1 MKEEINYF
9 EEENELIRRTF
20 NLEEILSFQ
29 LEHDV
34 QIIRGGDY
42 QYYCYIDRGVYS
54 TALLPLSAIT
64 SGIKIYMTERKT
76 NSSRSV
82 GWM

>member
-29 LEHDV
+29 LD
-34 QIIRGGDY
+34 
-42 QYYCYIDRGVYS
+42 
-54 TALLPLSAIT
+54 
-64 SGIKIYMTERKT
+64 KNTE
-76 NSSRSV
+76 
-82 GWM
+82 